1 MINNL
6 GFWSVIMTHNK
17 NILTN
22 IKNININIY
31 FANGSTIKSK
41 LISQYIGY
49 INDEKIILNDVL
61 YIPIFKRSLLL
72 IDHLKI

>member
-1 MINNL
+1 
-6 GFWSVIMTHNK
+6 MTHNK